1 MTLNAVPIKPVEAH
15 NLDDPRR
22 PPSETDEPA
31 IPQPQP
37 SQPSKPAPSPP
48 PQRRSPRDAG
58 VNVSRAPSTAAIAR
72 PRPSPHTATPPEHP
86 AQPVNPYARD
96 SRPHQVALSLYTP
109 QWQTIEQQC
118 AELRANGVPDATVTR
133 WVFALLH
140 FRAPR
145 QPDAAEDL
153 VRRLA
158 RLEADEDGPYFG
170 LRREA
175 RGVRLF
181 NALWERQRSIV
192 TELRRG
198 STSHRPTLATWTTAV
213 VEFYGPKTPPEARAL
228 LRELRILLA
237 GDPA

>member
-1 MTLNAVPIKPVEAH
+1 ME
-15 NLDDPRR
+15 
-22 PPSETDEPA
+22 
-31 IPQPQP
+31 
-37 SQPSKPAPSPP
+37 
-48 PQRRSPRDAG
+48 
-58 VNVSRAPSTAAIAR
+58 
-72 PRPSPHTATPPEHP
+72 
-86 AQPVNPYARD
+86 
-96 SRPHQVALSLYTP
+96 
-109 QWQTIEQQC
+109 TIEQQC

-145 QPDAAEDL
+145 QPDAAEGPR
-153 VRRLA
+153 RRLA

-198 STSHRPTLATWTTAV
+198 STSHRPTLVDLDYRRRRVLRT
-213 VEFYGPKTPPEARAL
+213 EKHPREARAL
-228 LRELRILLA
+228 LRDLRILLA